1 MLNQALRSR
10 HMSGTGGAPKYG
22 VVAQMPVAGTIDN
35 PLGDQTVTRS
45 APDEITLGYYK
56 SSLANGISVELGAT
70 AKAGSKQFSSLF
82 SSLCG

>member
-1 MLNQALRSR
+1 
-10 HMSGTGGAPKYG
+10 MSGTGGAPKYG